1 MHEKNNNQTIEK
13 EINGNPLG
21 SVIWLHGLGADGH
34 DFEPIVNELDIP
46 EKLGIR
52 FVFPH
57 APYRSITI
65 NGGMNMRAWYDVK
78 SLDRKGAQDEQGIR
92 QSGSFLEEL
101 IDQEN
106 KRGIPHNRIIIAGFS
121 QGGAIVLHTAL
132 RYPRRL
138 GGLIALST
146 WLPLES
152 TFEEEVVN
160 NKNSQPSDLPIF
172 LAHGKYDPVIP
183 FDFGLESK
191 YLIEKNGYSVNWH
204 EYSIEHSV
212 SQQEIKDI
220 GCWISKVM
228 QA

>member
-1 MHEKNNNQTIEK
+1 MHEKNSNEAIEK

-46 EKLGIR
+46 EELGIR

-57 APYRSITI
+57 APYRPITI
-65 NGGMNMRAWYDVK
+65 NGGMNMRAWYDVT

-92 QSGSFLEEL
+92 QSSSYLEKL

-106 KRGIPHNRIIIAGFS
+106 KRGIPHNRIIVAGFS
-121 QGGAIVLHTAL
+121 QGGAIVLHASL
-132 RYPRRL
+132 RYPQRL

-152 TFEEEVVN
+152 TLEEEVTN
-160 NKNSQPSDLPIF
+160 NENSQPSDLPIF

-191 YLIEKNGYSVNWH
+191 YLIEKNGYLVNWH
-204 EYSIEHSV
+204 EYLIEHSV

-220 GCWISKVM
+220 GCWISGVM

>member
-1 MHEKNNNQTIEK
+1 MHEKNGNEAIEK

-46 EKLGIR
+46 EELGIR

-57 APYRSITI
+57 APYRPITI
-65 NGGMNMRAWYDVK
+65 NGGMNMRAWYDVT
-78 SLDRKGAQDEQGIR
+78 SLDRKGDQDEQGIR
-92 QSGSFLEEL
+92 QSSSYLEKL

-106 KRGIPHNRIIIAGFS
+106 KRGIPHNRIIVAGFS
-121 QGGAIVLHTAL
+121 QGGAIVLHASL
-132 RYPRRL
+132 RYPQRL

-146 WLPLES
+146 WLPLEL
-152 TFEEEVVN
+152 TLEEEVAN
-160 NKNSQPSDLPIF
+160 NKNSQPLDLPIF

-191 YLIEKNGYSVNWH
+191 SLIEKNGYSVNWH

>member
-1 MHEKNNNQTIEK
+1 MHEKNGNEAIEK

-46 EKLGIR
+46 EELGIR

-57 APYRSITI
+57 APYRPITI
-65 NGGMNMRAWYDVK
+65 NGGMNMRAWYDVT
-78 SLDRKGAQDEQGIR
+78 SLDRKGDQDEEGIR
-92 QSGSFLEEL
+92 QSSSYLEKL

-106 KRGIPHNRIIIAGFS
+106 KRGIPHNRIVVAGFS
-121 QGGAIVLHTAL
+121 QGGAIVLHASL

-146 WLPLES
+146 WLPLEL
-152 TFEEEVVN
+152 TLEEEVAN
-160 NKNSQPSDLPIF
+160 NKNSQPLDLPIF

-191 YLIEKNGYSVNWH
+191 FLIEKNGYSVNWH